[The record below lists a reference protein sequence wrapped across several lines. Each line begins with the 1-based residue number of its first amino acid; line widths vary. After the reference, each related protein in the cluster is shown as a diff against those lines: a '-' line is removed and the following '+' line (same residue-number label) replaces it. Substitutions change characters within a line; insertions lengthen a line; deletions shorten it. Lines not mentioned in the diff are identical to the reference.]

1 MNISRKFDKVTIEP
15 AELPDLTPLDFFW
28 RGHATNRAYV
38 KSQNCIPLIYY
49 YLKVYGE
56 DFEPLHIL
64 FYTKYLKTW
73 YLIKYKLFVY
83 QGQKVHLFR
92 PSPSL
97 LAEAQPRLENS
108 REQRALFGSG
118 AH

>member
-49 YLKVYGE
+49 YLKVYRE

-64 FYTKYLKTW
+64 FL
-73 YLIKYKLFVY
+73 YKISQNLVFNKIQVIC
-83 QGQKVHLFR
+83 VPR
-92 PSPSL
+92 PKSASFSSETEFAGRGA
-97 LAEAQPRLENS
+97 AEA
-108 REQRALFGSG
+108 
-118 AH
+118 